1 MFAGA
6 AKNPYPSL
14 HSGREEAGVYQ
25 RSISVSARLDSRGG
39 CPPRVLLQLLDLS
52 VGKGF
57 QLFDDLLQPAAT
69 LGMILLRRQG
79 PPLLGILLV
88 ESLDVTDLCL
98 QQVDTVKDRFSS
110 I

>member
-1 MFAGA
+1 MCAGHSTILA
-6 AKNPYPSL
+6 SL
-14 HSGREEAGVYQ
+14 RTTVSRSLSEAGRHAY
-25 RSISVSARLDSRGG
+25 ARIA
-39 CPPRVLLQLLDLS
+39 LLDLA

-57 QLFDDLLQPAAT
+57 QLFDDLLQPATA

-79 PPLLGILLV
+79 SSLLSILLV

-98 QQVDTVKDRFSS
+98 QQVNTVKDRFSS